1 MRGKAMNHV
10 ISLFREQFQNI
21 HLIWKLSIYNVKSEY
36 SNHYL
41 GLFWNIL
48 QPLMQAAI
56 YYLIFGLGLRGAT
69 APEAGIPFIVY
80 LISGL
85 FPWLFISQAINVGS
99 NAIYAQLGLVT
110 KMRFPSSVLLS
121 ISFTNSLINLSFMT
135 LIIMAVSLFSGYVNP
150 LYFLTLIYFVIASF
164 LLIFAINLI
173 MSTLIILVRD
183 FRNVLQNV
191 IRMGF
196 FLTPIFWQPG
206 ERGGLLQMISDLNPF
221 AYLVMNFRNA
231 LIYGDGLLYGSL
243 EQHIYFWGITL
254 SFLVV
259 GSYLHIKFRYKL
271 IDYL

>member
-1 MRGKAMNHV
+1 MKHV
-10 ISLFREQFQNI
+10 ITLLKEQFQNM

-41 GLFWNIL
+41 GLFWNFL

-69 APEAGIPFIVY
+69 APDSEIPFIVY

-121 ISFTNSLINLSFMT
+121 ISFTNSLINLAFMT
-135 LIIMAVSLFSGYVNP
+135 LIIMLISVFNGFVSP
-150 LYFLTLIYFVIASF
+150 LYFLMLIYFVVASF
-164 LLIFAINLI
+164 ALIFAINLI
-173 MSTLIILVRD
+173 MSTMIILVRD
-183 FRNVLQNV
+183 FRNLLQNV

-196 FLTPIFWQPG
+196 FMTPIFWQPG

-221 AYLVMNFRNA
+221 AYLVQNFRNA
-231 LIYGDGLLYGSL
+231 MIYGDGLFYGSI
-243 EQHIYFWGITL
+243 EQHIYFWAITAVL
-254 SFLVV
+254 LLI

>member
-1 MRGKAMNHV
+1 MNHV
-10 ISLFREQFQNI
+10 FSLLKEQFQNRE
-21 HLIWKLSIYNVKSEY
+21 LVWKLSIYNLKSEY

-85 FPWLFISQAINVGS
+85 FPWLFISQAINGGS

-121 ISFTNSLINLSFMT
+121 ISFMNSLINLSFMT
-135 LIIMAVSLFSGYVNP
+135 LILIVISVFNSYVNP
-150 LYFLTLIYFVIASF
+150 VYYLSLIYFVVASF
-164 LLIFAINLI
+164 ILIFAINLI

-183 FRNVLQNV
+183 FRNILQNI

-231 LIYGDGLLYGSL
+231 LIYGDGFLYGSMK
-243 EQHIYFWGITL
+243 QHIYFWAIAAAL
-254 SFLVV
+254 LLI
-259 GSYLHIKFRYKL
+259 GSYLHVKFRYKL